1 MKNKHGRDAFWRV
14 AASNTENDFCSVNVT
29 SLALLR
35 RFSHFDVTMRVE
47 EAINYFMSISL
58 DSRVIAFLK
67 NSPEE
72 LFPQK
77 WDEKLIDNKANPFPS
92 AWENLG
98 RMINKKSNFDTIF
111 HLAASCIGAPV
122 AAKFVDYCKMVDK
135 LDMEAIIKEPSKEL
149 KEIAKLNEKA
159 SLLYAVIFNIG
170 QRWHNKD
177 KRVTPAKVLE
187 ITDALPAEFGTSFV
201 QHVLQARMHEL
212 TKQPNFDRILTKF
225 GRYFDV

>member
-1 MKNKHGRDAFWRV
+1 V
-14 AASNTENDFCSVNVT
+14 AASNTENDFCNVNVS

-35 RFSHFDVTMRVE
+35 RFSHFEVTMKME
-47 EAINYFMSISL
+47 EAINYFMSIKL
-58 DSRVIAFLK
+58 DSRVIAFIK

-98 RMINKKSNFDTIF
+98 RMINAKSNFDTIF
-111 HLAASCIGAPV
+111 HLAASCIGAPI
-122 AAKFVDYCKMVDK
+122 AAKFVDYCKMVNK
-135 LDMEAIIKEPSKEL
+135 LDMDAIIKEPK
-149 KEIAKLNEKA
+149 KQIAIIAKSNDKA
-159 SLLYAVIFNIG
+159 SLLYAIIFSIG

-177 KRVTPAKVLE
+177 RKITPAKVLE
-187 ITDALPAEFGTSFV
+187 ITEALPAEFGTSFV
-201 QHVLQARMHEL
+201 QHVLEARMHEL
-212 TKQPNFDRILTKF
+212 TKQPNFERILTKF